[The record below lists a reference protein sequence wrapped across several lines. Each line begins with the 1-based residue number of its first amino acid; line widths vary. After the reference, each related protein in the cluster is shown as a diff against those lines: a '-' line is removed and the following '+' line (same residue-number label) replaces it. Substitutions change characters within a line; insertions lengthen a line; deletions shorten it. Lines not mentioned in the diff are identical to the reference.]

1 MMEDFVNSKDGY
13 KIPIAYFPIS
23 NPKGLVQLVHG
34 SWEHKERY
42 YEFINYLNQNG
53 YSCIISD
60 LRGHGDFI
68 NEKYKLAHMENFEE
82 IIEDLHQVSLYIK
95 NKNPNLKLYLLG
107 HSLGTLFARIY
118 LEKYDSEIS
127 KLILSG
133 CVYYRS
139 FSCFG
144 PLFVKAL
151 SLFKGDKYAKSKFLA
166 KMSGLDKPSNK
177 WISYNQ
183 ENIEKT
189 KNDTK
194 MAKEF
199 TLGGYDVLFKSNY
212 EIGRIKHFH
221 CQNPNLKILLVSG
234 EDDLITGKTKGLKSS
249 IKLLNKIGYKDVTNI
264 VYPKMM
270 HEILNENNREKVY
283 LDIVSFLDK

>member
-144 PLFVKAL
+144 PLFVKTL